1 MRNDIYI
8 HYRCPR
14 KWQNDYPV
22 PTKEF
27 TIVPDAVFE
36 VNGTQY
42 FLEVD
47 RMQKLNVNIEK
58 LNKYKRFRDTN
69 MWQMYNGGKFPVI
82 LFYVTKDSRKH
93 QLMEKNPGLELLVLT
108 KEDLR

>member
-1 MRNDIYI
+1 
-8 HYRCPR
+8 
-14 KWQNDYPV
+14 
-22 PTKEF
+22 
-27 TIVPDAVFE
+27 
-36 VNGTQY
+36 
-42 FLEVD
+42 
-47 RMQKLNVNIEK
+47 MQKLNVNIEK